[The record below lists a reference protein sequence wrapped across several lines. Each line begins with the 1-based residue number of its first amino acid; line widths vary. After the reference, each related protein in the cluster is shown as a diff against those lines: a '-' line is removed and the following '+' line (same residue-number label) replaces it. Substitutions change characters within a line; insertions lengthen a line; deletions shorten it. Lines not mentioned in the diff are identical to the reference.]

1 MSSPNLKAPETYK
14 GQQPATQGSWHVSC
28 VSLHSPQC
36 CRGRKQGVWSPAK
49 DKGSSGRWESPA
61 QGAVCV
67 CGEPVSWL
75 LCAVPPMFA
84 SPRVRMALVPAL
96 HPEPVGSPDPEPS
109 PGPYAQEAEALGH
122 ERTKM
127 TSTPLTLVLGILC
140 PQKGAL
146 PSPASRPLLE
156 ALGTSQRRTAEQS
169 RGPTGFWAP
178 LTASGSSLSTPCR
191 TRTRVW
197 LVGGGEG
204 LLLPPGSLC
213 HTRQVLAT
221 SP

>member
-1 MSSPNLKAPETYK
+1 MFPAFHFTPRNAVGAGSRGSGPLRRTKAV
-14 GQQPATQGSWHVSC
+14 QGGGKALLRALCVC
-28 VSLHSPQC
+28 AVSLFP
-36 CRGRKQGVWSPAK
+36 
-49 DKGSSGRWESPA
+49 GSSVQS
-61 QGAVCV
+61 
-67 CGEPVSWL
+67 
-75 LCAVPPMFA
+75 PPMFA